1 MNIPNVRGGIFWI
14 FLPYLM
20 TTVLL
25 SPSPVFTLN
34 FKKPW
39 LMKILPFLKLEIS
52 SFMMQS
58 CQRVYF
64 ESLIVPIMD
73 FRKKIETISHTICL
87 IGTRQLSDMM
97 LFTIVIDKFKSIP
110 KYMINMESFW
120 QHFIACGLIARELAS
135 KK

>member
-1 MNIPNVRGGIFWI
+1 LNIPNVRGGIFWI

-87 IGTRQLSDMM
+87 IGTRQLSDMV

-110 KYMINMESFW
+110 KSMTNMESLW
-120 QHFIACGLIARELAS
+120 QHFIACGLIAWELAS
-135 KK
+135 K

>member
-1 MNIPNVRGGIFWI
+1 
-14 FLPYLM
+14 
-20 TTVLL
+20 
-25 SPSPVFTLN
+25 
-34 FKKPW
+34 
-39 LMKILPFLKLEIS
+39 MKILPFLKLEIS

-87 IGTRQLSDMM
+87 IGTRQLSDMV

-110 KYMINMESFW
+110 KSMTNMESLW
-120 QHFIACGLIARELAS
+120 QHFIACGLIAWELAS
-135 KK
+135 K

>member
-87 IGTRQLSDMM
+87 IGTRQLSDMV

-110 KYMINMESFW
+110 KSMTNMESLW
-120 QHFIACGLIARELAS
+120 QHFIACGLIAWELAS
-135 KK
+135 K